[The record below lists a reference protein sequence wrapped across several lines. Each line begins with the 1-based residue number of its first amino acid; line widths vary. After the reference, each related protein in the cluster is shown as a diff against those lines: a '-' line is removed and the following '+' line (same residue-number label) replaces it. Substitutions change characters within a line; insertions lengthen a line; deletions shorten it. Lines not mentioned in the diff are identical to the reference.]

1 MDDSLTDL
9 GGPVDLL
16 HVSDDD
22 GGAPAYYIDPQQ
34 PQGGPGHVRA
44 VLVALRPEEEGR
56 LHHQNNAR
64 DREQEVH
71 CK

>member
-44 VLVALRPEEEGR
+44 VLVAP
-56 LHHQNNAR
+56 
-64 DREQEVH
+64 
-71 CK
+71 